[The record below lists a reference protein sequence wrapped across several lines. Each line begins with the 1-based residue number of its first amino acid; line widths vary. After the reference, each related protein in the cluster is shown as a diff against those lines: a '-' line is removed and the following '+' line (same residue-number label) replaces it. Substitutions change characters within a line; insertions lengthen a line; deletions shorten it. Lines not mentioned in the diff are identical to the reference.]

1 MKIIILA
8 FIISISLHF
17 FLFKKYNNDEFKKNN
32 QIKQEVIKKSDV
44 KFIKLKK
51 EEPIT
56 NNVMEEKVKPIIEK
70 KVELP
75 EIQKEVVVKKE
86 IQKKVENNKKID
98 FEKSKELQKKVLNEQ
113 IVNKKESLQDKTLED
128 FLSQKQPI
136 NKEILNELQK
146 LYGEEYDKF
155 TKVQKA
161 YLEKNLTN
169 FQTITQ
175 RVLNRLGYP
184 PLAAK
189 LKIGGVNVIEF
200 MFHPDGSITGLKV
213 IDSSGYAVLDDYSV
227 ELIEIAYKDY
237 PKPQTSTKLR
247 FNVQYRLY

>member
-98 FEKSKELQKKVLNEQ
+98 FDKSKELQNKIINEQ

-189 LKIGGVNVIEF
+189 LRIGGVNVIEF

>member
-161 YLEKNLTN
+161 Y
-169 FQTITQ
+169 
-175 RVLNRLGYP
+175 
-184 PLAAK
+184 
-189 LKIGGVNVIEF
+189 
-200 MFHPDGSITGLKV
+200 
-213 IDSSGYAVLDDYSV
+213 
-227 ELIEIAYKDY
+227 
-237 PKPQTSTKLR
+237 
-247 FNVQYRLY
+247 